1 MILGL
6 EEGDFGSK
14 NETRG
19 GMEGGIVE
27 KRADGLGVF
36 STLSIYVKYPPMP
49 GLPFFSIFGCFS
61 SLFVVPC
68 LPPCLALSILLVFA
82 AVPCLSCVA
91 VCHVSGD

>member
-27 KRADGLGVF
+27 KRADGLGAF
-36 STLSIYVKYPPMP
+36 STISIYVKYPPCP
-49 GLPFFSIFGCFS
+49 DCRFSPFSAVFLSLS
-61 SLFVVPC
+61 SRLAAVLPC
-68 LPPCLALSILLVFA
+68 LSLWLVFA
-82 AVPCLSCVA
+82 AVPCLSCAA

>member
-27 KRADGLGVF
+27 KRADGLRVF
-36 STLSIYVKYPPMP
+36 STLSIYVKYPHARTAVF
-49 GLPFFSIFGCFS
+49 LHFRRFFFRFRRA
-61 SLFVVPC
+61 
-68 LPPCLALSILLVFA
+68 LPPSCLY
-82 AVPCLSCVA
+82 CLSC
-91 VCHVSGD
+91 